1 MFGRTAPLP
10 NWVFSLPI
18 STCNN
23 PFEEYLR
30 KAKTLKINSN
40 LKEPIKCGVGDVG
53 VAPEHLRL
61 HHQPGLRQEPKPG
74 TISDMIRFSF

>member
-10 NWVFSLPI
+10 SWVFSLAI
-18 STCNN
+18 RSCNN
-23 PFEEYLR
+23 PGWKPHLS
-30 KAKTLKINSN
+30 ASDTN
-40 LKEPIKCGVGDVG
+40 LKEAINCGVGDVG

-61 HHQPGLRQEPKPG
+61 HHQSGLLQEPKPG